1 MLRIHRAERADAL
14 VRGLGELLT
23 TPPDDPFTADV
34 VAVPSRGVERW
45 ISQALSVSLG
55 AQRGRADGV
64 CANVVFPSPTRLV
77 ADVVASVGG
86 FARDDDPWSPRRL
99 TWPLLEVIGLSLHEP
114 WCLTLRRHLLDA
126 DGVDQGRRVQVAL
139 HLAGLFSSYASQRP
153 RLLLDWASGDDTD
166 GAGAPLAD
174 DLRWQA
180 ELWRR
185 LRAEIGE
192 PSPAERVDDVC
203 ARLRV
208 DATLVDLP
216 ARLSLFGL
224 TRLTADELQVL
235 DALAAHRDVHLWLPH
250 PSHASWARLA
260 GTTAPAL
267 ARRVHD
273 TSADLADHPLLRS
286 LGREAR
292 EMQLVVGAHVTP
304 ADDVHLDLD
313 HDAPGLL
320 GALQRDVH
328 LDRVPD
334 GSHVLDLADRSVQV
348 HACHGRQRQVEV
360 LRETVLGLL
369 EDDPTLEPR
378 DVLVMCPD
386 IEAYA
391 PLLSAA
397 FGLAD
402 TATDEVHP
410 GHRLTV
416 RLADRSLRQTN
427 PVLAVVARVLDLADG
442 RMTAS
447 DLLDLAAAAPVRSRF
462 RLDDEDLERV
472 GDWVRRS
479 GVRWGLDAEG
489 RTPFGLG
496 GVPQNTW
503 QTGLDRIMVGVTMD
517 EDELRTVGLALPLDD
532 LDSNEIDLAGR
543 LAELVDRVGHA
554 VRSLHREQT
563 PAQWLDALVAVV
575 DDLTHAPPRDD
586 WQTAQARR
594 QLADSLVA
602 PDGGSAPVR
611 LRLADVRALLA
622 RGLEGRPTRANF
634 RTGHLTICTM
644 VPMRSVP
651 HRVVCLLGL
660 DDGVFPRGTRVDGD
674 DVLGRSPVVGE
685 RDPRA
690 EDRQLFL
697 DAVLAARE
705 RLVVLHTGADERTGA
720 LRPPAVPVGELLD
733 VLDLTATAPSGRVR
747 DHVVVRHPLQPFDA
761 RNFTDGAL
769 GHPGPFSFDR
779 ASFTGSDAL
788 RHDRPPVPGFL
799 PGPLPVGEPGDVALD
814 DLVRFLE
821 HPVRQFLRGRLG
833 LTLLAEE
840 DEPDDALP
848 VEIDSLQ
855 QWSVGD
861 RLLAAGLAGT
871 PDSAA
876 VTAEWLR
883 GTLPPGALGRELVA
897 PIQQDA
903 ARLVADT
910 TGLRAGEPR
919 AVDLG
924 LVLPDGTRL
933 DGTVP
938 RVHGSQVVRVEYSRL
953 GPKHR
958 LRAWVQLLALAA
970 AEPGTPW
977 TAATVGR
984 GRGGSSMA
992 RLVAPPE
999 DVARRLLWSLV
1010 RLFRE
1015 GQAGPVP
1022 FSPKTSA
1029 LYAEKRERG
1038 TNPHLSVEAARSQWR
1053 KTYDRREI
1061 GDFDDAFHR
1070 LVWGD
1075 AQIEALLVEPPD
1087 PSDADWPDE
1096 PHRFGQVAR
1105 RVWSPLLAVE
1115 TRHDR

>member
-14 VRGLGELLT
+14 VRGLGELLAS
-23 TPPDDPFTADV
+23 PPDDPFTADV

-45 ISQALSVSLG
+45 ISQALAVSLG
-55 AQRGRADGV
+55 AQQGRADGI

-77 ADVVASVGG
+77 AGVVADVSG
-86 FARDDDPWSPRRL
+86 FAHDDDPWAPRHL
-99 TWPLLEVIGLSLHEP
+99 TWPLLEVIDQSLDDD
-114 WCLTLRRHLLDA
+114 WCLTLRRHLVAA

-139 HLAGLFSSYASQRP
+139 HLARLFSSYGAQRP
-153 RLLLDWASGDDTD
+153 RLLLDWAAGHDTD
-166 GAGAPLAD
+166 GAGAPLAG
-174 DLRWQA
+174 DLLWQA

-185 LRAEIGE
+185 LRDRVGE
-192 PSPAERVDDVC
+192 PSPAERVAGVC
-203 ARLRV
+203 ARLR
-208 DATLVDLP
+208 AEPGLVDLP
-216 ARLSLFGL
+216 TRLSLFGL
-224 TRLTADELQVL
+224 TRLSSDELQVL
-235 DALAAHRDVHLWLPH
+235 EALGEHRDVHLWLPH
-250 PSHASWARLA
+250 PSQASWDH
-260 GTTAPAL
+260 L
-267 ARRVHD
+267 ARAGVGVGRRVDD
-273 TSADLADHPLLRS
+273 TSADAVHHPLLRS

-292 EMQLVVGAHVTP
+292 EMQLVIGSHVEP
-304 ADDVHLDLD
+304 DHDEHLDLHGD
-313 HDAPGLL
+313 PPGLL

-328 LDRVPD
+328 LDLAPD
-334 GSHVLDLADRSVQV
+334 GSHALDPADRSVQV

-397 FGLAD
+397 FGLAGD
-402 TATDEVHP
+402 DAADVHP
-410 GHRLTV
+410 GHQLTV

-427 PVLAVVARVLDLADG
+427 PVLGVVARVLDLADG
-442 RMTAS
+442 RITAS

-462 RLDDEDLERV
+462 RFDDEDLERI

-489 RTPFGLG
+489 RAPFGLG

-543 LAELVDRVGHA
+543 LAELVDRVGRA
-554 VRSLHREQT
+554 VRSLHREQS
-563 PAQWLDALVAVV
+563 PQDWLDALLAMV

-586 WQTAQARR
+586 WQTTQARR
-594 QLADSLVA
+594 QLADGLVA
-602 PDGGSAPVR
+602 PDHGAPVR
-611 LRLADVRALLA
+611 LRLSDVRALLA

-674 DVLGRSPVVGE
+674 DVLGRAPVVGE

-690 EDRQLFL
+690 EDRQLLL
-697 DAVLAARE
+697 DAVLAAGE

-720 LRPPAVPVGELLD
+720 VRPPAVPIGELLD
-733 VLDLTATAPSGRVR
+733 VLDLTATAPTGAVR

-761 RNFTDGAL
+761 RNFEAGAL
-769 GHPGPFSFDR
+769 GARGAFSFDR
-779 ASFTGSDAL
+779 ASYTGSEAL
-788 RHDRPPVPGFL
+788 LHPRSADVGFL
-799 PGPLPVGEPGDVALD
+799 PGPLPDEDTADVSLD

-821 HPVRQFLRGRLG
+821 HPVRHFLRGRLG

-848 VEIDSLQ
+848 VEVDKLQ
-855 QWSVGD
+855 EWAVGN

-871 PDSAA
+871 PDADS

-883 GTLPPGALGRELVA
+883 GTLPPGALGRALVA
-897 PIQQDA
+897 PVQQDA

-910 TGLRAGEPR
+910 TGLRREEPR

-924 LVLPDGTRL
+924 VVLPDGTRL

-938 RVHGSQVVRVEYSRL
+938 RVHGTQVVRVEYSRL
-953 GPKHR
+953 GAKHR

-970 AEPGTPW
+970 ALPGTPW

-984 GRGGSSMA
+984 GRGGSAMALLAAPSQTDAA
-992 RLVAPPE
+992 RLLA
-999 DVARRLLWSLV
+999 SLV
-1010 RLFRE
+1010 ALYRQGRR
-1015 GQAGPVP
+1015 GPVP
-1022 FSPKTSA
+1022 FSPRTSCA
-1029 LYAEKRERG
+1029 YAEKRERG
-1038 TNPHLSVEAARSQWR
+1038 TSPTVSIQAARSEWR
-1053 KTYDRREI
+1053 RRLDRREI
-1061 GDFDDAFHR
+1061 GDFDDPSHR

-1075 AQIEALLVEPPD
+1075 AELDALLADPPD
-1087 PSDADWPDE
+1087 PSDTSWADE

-1105 RVWSPLLAVE
+1105 AVWSPLLAHE
-1115 TRHDR
+1115 TRHER